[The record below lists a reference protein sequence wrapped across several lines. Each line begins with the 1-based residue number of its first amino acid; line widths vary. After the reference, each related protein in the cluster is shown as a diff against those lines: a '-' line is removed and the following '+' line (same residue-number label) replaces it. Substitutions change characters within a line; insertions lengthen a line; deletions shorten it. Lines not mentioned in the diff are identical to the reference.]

1 MPRVEITFSFH
12 VFRLRDRLHST
23 REALLDHR
31 DRMKGNEA
39 LETVLDGVKDW
50 TKFSSVLVKELEA
63 QTAEF
68 GGIDSLKVGKVKKND
83 SIKR

>member
-1 MPRVEITFSFH
+1 
-12 VFRLRDRLHST
+12 
-23 REALLDHR
+23 
-31 DRMKGNEA
+31 MKGNEA

-68 GGIDSLKVGKVKKND
+68 GGIDSLKVGNVKKND